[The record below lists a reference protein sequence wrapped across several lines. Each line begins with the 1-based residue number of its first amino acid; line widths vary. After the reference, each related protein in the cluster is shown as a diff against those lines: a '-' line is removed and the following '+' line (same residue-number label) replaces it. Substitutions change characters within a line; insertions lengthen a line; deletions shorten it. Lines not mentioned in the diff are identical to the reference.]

1 MARRHFKSTDDD
13 ATRYVEGVLLMKVDL
28 DPVEQKMLIHL
39 AQKGVLLKRRYT
51 DRKKYLSDLIRH
63 LYLKS

>member
-1 MARRHFKSTDDD
+1 MHRKWEHAQHCKMQEERS
-13 ATRYVEGVLLMKVDL
+13 
-28 DPVEQKMLIHL
+28 EQKMLIHL

>member
-1 MARRHFKSTDDD
+1 MR
-13 ATRYVEGVLLMKVDL
+13 VDL

-51 DRKKYLSDLIRH
+51 DRKQYLSDLIRH

>member
-1 MARRHFKSTDDD
+1 MARRHQQGTDDD
-13 ATRYVEGVLLMKVDL
+13 ATRHQQRVLLMRVDL